1 MGAVVR
7 RPSRVYLAR
16 SRLALDVLPQGTAS
30 PPQTVLPRRRFLP
43 RHPLHAE
50 RRRSALGAGGEPVS
64 RLDPEV
70 ADAAD
75 ILEELLDVIA
85 RALELDADVD
95 VEFADGVLTGRL
107 DGHDLGLFIG
117 RHGQTIDAVQ
127 HLAQRIVLGGEAS
140 GLRIVVDADGYRAR
154 RARTLRAQAD
164 DAAEEAL
171 RTGRPV
177 ELSAMAALDRRLVH
191 EHLRDRA
198 EVETYSE
205 GAEPDR
211 YLVVCPARG

>member
-1 MGAVVR
+1 VGAL
-7 RPSRVYLAR
+7 S
-16 SRLALDVLPQGTAS
+16 
-30 PPQTVLPRRRFLP
+30 
-43 RHPLHAE
+43 
-50 RRRSALGAGGEPVS
+50 
-64 RLDPEV
+64 PEV
-70 ADAAD
+70 AEAAD
-75 ILEELLDVIA
+75 VLEDLLEVIA
-85 RALELDADVD
+85 RTLQLEADVHIEY
-95 VEFADGVLTGRL
+95 VDGVLTGRL
-107 DGHDLGLFIG
+107 DGDDLGLFIG

-127 HLAQRIVLGGEAS
+127 HLAQRIVLGGDAS
-140 GLRIVVDADGYRAR
+140 GLRVIVDADGYRAR

-177 ELSAMAALDRRLVH
+177 ELSAMAALERRLVH

-211 YLVVCPARG
+211 YLVICPAQS